1 MSETRTGLSGAVL
14 DLFDPRCRDAA
25 VAGGKAAGLC
35 RARSVGLP
43 VLPGVVVPAG
53 EATEALAAGAKALG
67 ERGSGGARRAA
78 MTVAVRP
85 ALSEQLRVAVTA
97 LGGDV
102 VVRSSADVEASGE
115 WSGAFSTFSEIGP
128 DDAATAVRGCW
139 ASAFGV
145 DALDRAEHTGRP
157 PESLALAVL
166 LQPRVVPEVAGLAR
180 LADGAVTVEAVA
192 GSPAALMDGH
202 ADGHRVVV
210 APDGTVGGSGHAVLD
225 EARAR
230 EVAALVRRVHDR
242 LGHGVVEWAWTGGG
256 LVLLQSMPAPETAPP
271 PPAPVTRLAEL
282 DTRAA
287 DRVAALALAF
297 PGGAC
302 DELVFPWLLGAR
314 TVPAI
319 PPAAASHAVDLDGLR
334 RLAGELAA
342 RVWAT
347 SASEAVTRSSDLLR
361 ALRGDAPGAALA
373 TLDELAV
380 PDADGGSELL
390 ALMLA
395 VGERLAADGRLRRA
409 SDVFG
414 CDAAD
419 LARAAGTAGHQSWAG
434 ARRWEPFLAAVTQTR
449 GTTVGGIGAAAGIG
463 AGRARV
469 AGGAVPSGR
478 GAREVVVAT
487 APTPSLSP
495 LLWDAAALVTVT
507 GSAAA
512 HVIEVARSLGV
523 PAVVASQDLPP
534 LPDLDGALLAVDGDT
549 GTVSYHRPT
558 P

>member
-1 MSETRTGLSGAVL
+1 MSDTRAGPPGAVL
-14 DLFDPRCRDAA
+14 DLDDPRCRDAA

-35 RARSVGLP
+35 HARAVGLP

-53 EATEALAAGAKALG
+53 EATETLAAGAKALG

-78 MTVAVRP
+78 M
-85 ALSEQLRVAVTA
+85 AVTVRSELARRLHDAVVA

-115 WSGAFSTFSEIGP
+115 WAGAFSTFSEIGP

-145 DALDRAEHTGRP
+145 DALDRAERTGRP

-166 LQPRVVPEVAGLAR
+166 LQPRVAPEVAGLAR
-180 LADGAVTVEAVA
+180 LADGLVTVDAVA

-202 ADGHRVVV
+202 ADGDRVVV
-210 APDGTVGGSGHAVLD
+210 NGDGVVEGSGHAVLD

-230 EVAALVRRVHDR
+230 EVAALVRQAHER
-242 LGHGVVEWAWTGGG
+242 LGHGVVEWAWTGDG
-256 LVLLQSMPAPETAPP
+256 LVLLQTMPAPDAAPP
-271 PPAPVTRLAEL
+271 PPAPTTRLAEL
-282 DTRAA
+282 DTPTA
-287 DRVAALALAF
+287 DRVAELALAF
-297 PGGAC
+297 PGGVC
-302 DELVFPWLLGAR
+302 DELVFPWLLGTR
-314 TVPAI
+314 TVPAV
-319 PPAAASHAVDLDGLR
+319 PSAPAQNTVDLDGLR

-342 RVWAT
+342 QVWAT
-347 SASEAVTRSSDLLR
+347 SASEAVARTRDLLR
-361 ALRGDAPGAALA
+361 ALRSDAPGAALA
-373 TLDELAV
+373 ALDGLAS
-380 PDADGGSELL
+380 PDADGGAELL
-390 ALMLA
+390 ARMLA
-395 VGERLAADGRLRRA
+395 VGERLASDGRLRRA
-409 SDVFG
+409 ADVFG

-419 LARAAGTAGHQSWAG
+419 LVRAAGTPGRQSWAG
-434 ARRWEPFLAAVTQTR
+434 ARRWEPFLAAVAQTR
-449 GTTVGGIGAAAGIG
+449 GTTVGGVGAAAGIG
-463 AGRARV
+463 AGRTRV
-469 AGGAVPSGR
+469 AGGESASGR

-487 APTPSLSP
+487 APIPSLSP

-534 LPDLDGALLAVDGDT
+534 LPDLDGALLAVDGDA
-549 GTVSYHRPT
+549 GTVSYHRP
-558 P
+558 